1 MEAYQ
6 WFLLGMMAAWTP
18 AMVVVAIL
26 LARSSY
32 DPSGPRRSSQTIARP
47 GPDRS

>member
-18 AMVVVAIL
+18 AMVVIAIL
-26 LARSSY
+26 LARSAH
-32 DPSGPRRSSQTIARP
+32 DPSERRDVANR
-47 GPDRS
+47 